1 LKTIEISAKTVEE
14 AFEAGIKELGVKRDN
29 VKLEIINEP
38 SQGLFKFLSSK
49 NAKIKLTVLK
59 GPEDY
64 IKDFLEKLLHIINI
78 KGNVNFKRENGG
90 ILFYNISGKDLGLLI
105 GKRGNTLNALQ
116 YLINVILH
124 RQFTSTEDRV
134 IIDIENYREKRRI
147 TLEQL
152 AKNLALK
159 AMRTNKEV
167 VLEPMTPQERRIIH
181 LALKNN
187 KHVVTYSYGDDP
199 HRKVIISPR

>member
-1 LKTIEISAKTVEE
+1 MKTIEVSAKTVEE
-14 AFEAGIKELGVKRDN
+14 ALEEGIKELGVKRDN
-29 VKLEIINEP
+29 VSVEIINEP
-38 SQGLFKFLSSK
+38 SQGLLKFLGPK

-78 KGNVNFKRENGG
+78 KGNVIFERENGG
-90 ILFYNISGKDLGLLI
+90 VLFFNISGKDLGLLI

-116 YLINVILH
+116 YLLNVILH
-124 RQFTSTEDRV
+124 RQFAFLESRV
-134 IIDIENYREKRRI
+134 IVDIENYREKRKI

-159 AMRTNKEV
+159 AIRTNKEV

-181 LALKNN
+181 IALKNN

-199 HRKVIISPR
+199 YRKVIISPR

>member
-1 LKTIEISAKTVEE
+1 MKTIEISAKTVEE

-167 VLEPMTPQERRIIH
+167 VLEPMTPSGK
-181 LALKNN
+181 AY
-187 KHVVTYSYGDDP
+187 YSSCV
-199 HRKVIISPR
+199 KK